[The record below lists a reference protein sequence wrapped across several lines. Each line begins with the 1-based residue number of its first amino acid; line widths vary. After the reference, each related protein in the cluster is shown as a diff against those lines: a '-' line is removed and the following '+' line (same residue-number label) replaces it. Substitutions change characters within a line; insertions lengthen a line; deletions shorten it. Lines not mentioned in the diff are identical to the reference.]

1 MNSGTLAIIG
11 SVIAFVVVFLIG
23 KKCGKSDEKESAL
36 NTISQVAQDAA
47 TAKSEASAEVASSKA
62 EAAQAKS
69 EASKA
74 ETEKINSDMKATL
87 ANKLV
92 SAVLTLVDKNEQ
104 SDETMTELQQ
114 ELEAAKRYNNM
125 EQVIDIAR
133 KQAARAVEMGMTDD
147 KGGEE

>member
-47 TAKSEASAEVASSKA
+47 TAKSEASAEVASSKV
-62 EAAQAKS
+62 ETAQAKS

-74 ETEKINSDMKATL
+74 ETEKINSDMKAAL

>member
-11 SVIAFVVVFLIG
+11 SVIAFAVVFLIG

-62 EAAQAKS
+62 ETAQAKS
-69 EASKA
+69 KASKA

>member
-47 TAKSEASAEVASSKA
+47 TAKSEASAEVASSKV
-62 EAAQAKS
+62 ETAQAKS

-74 ETEKINSDMKATL
+74 ETEKINSDMKAAL

-125 EQVIDIAR
+125 EQALEVAR

>member
-74 ETEKINSDMKATL
+74 ETEKINSDMKAAL

>member
-47 TAKSEASAEVASSKA
+47 TAKSEASAEVASSKV

>member
-47 TAKSEASAEVASSKA
+47 TAKSQASAEVANSKA

-74 ETEKINSDMKATL
+74 ETEKINSDMKAAL

-104 SDETMTELQQ
+104 ADETMTELQQ
-114 ELEAAKRYNNM
+114 EMETAKRYNNM
-125 EQVIDIAR
+125 QQVIDIAR

>member
-47 TAKSEASAEVASSKA
+47 TAKSEASAEVASSKV

-114 ELEAAKRYNNM
+114 ELKAAKRYNNI

>member
-62 EAAQAKS
+62 ETAQAKS

>member
-36 NTISQVAQDAA
+36 NTISQVAQNAA
-47 TAKSEASAEVASSKA
+47 TAKSEASAEVASSKV